1 MLQNMFFE
9 VLISAKLLK
18 TLYLIKIVTAFPFF
32 KISVSSGPIG
42 TGGFA
47 PSPPRRA
54 SCSYSNLR
62 SLPSPQLRGSSH
74 YHAALLIFL
83 SYQLANH
90 KPLSLM
96 AWFWVHSYSFC
107 RSTQPLSLLNHL
119 KIVSPLPWPA
129 PLALLSSCER
139 SMMSSHSLSLSLTKR
154 LFYLKEGATEREGA

>member
-32 KISVSSGPIG
+32 KISISSGPIG
-42 TGGFA
+42 MSESA
-47 PSPPRRA
+47 PSSLSRLN
-54 SCSYSNLR
+54 CSYSNIR

-74 YHAALLIFL
+74 YNAALLIFL

-119 KIVSPLPWPA
+119 KIVSLLPWPA
-129 PLALLSSCER
+129 PVALLSSCET
-139 SMMSSHSLSLSLTKR
+139 SMMFFLSLSFSREK
-154 LFYLKEGATEREGA
+154 KEKTFI

>member
-18 TLYLIKIVTAFPFF
+18 TLYLIKIVAAFPFF
-32 KISVSSGPIG
+32 KISISWGPIG
-42 TGGFA
+42 MSESA
-47 PSPPRRA
+47 PSFLQPTELFLQQYQIITI
-54 SCSYSNLR
+54 S
-62 SLPSPQLRGSSH
+62 QLRGSSH

-119 KIVSPLPWPA
+119 KIVISYLGLPLWPFSATVKSP
-129 PLALLSSCER
+129 
-139 SMMSSHSLSLSLTKR
+139 
-154 LFYLKEGATEREGA
+154 